1 MAFGSGALVDFEALG
16 ILLKR
21 NFVCLHSSSALT
33 LSMAVMLQKR
43 GSILHSTNYFLLARR
58 AMRIYT
64 ERCRS
69 VG

>member
-1 MAFGSGALVDFEALG
+1 MAFGSGVDFDFEALG

-21 NFVCLHSSSALT
+21 NFVCLHSSSALA

-43 GSILHSTNYFLLARR
+43 SILHSTNYFLLARR

-64 ERCRS
+64 ERCKS